1 MGFLR
6 VWASSHTGSVGRRA
20 GSSSA
25 RPHGEGTGHG
35 ELGPFPRRPPV
46 PPAWLRGGGS
56 GTNPPRAAQTGLCAR
71 GCPGPLGAVL
81 FCSLQH
87 LEQWPEAGRR
97 QRVSSEPAPRGAGTE
112 RPCPACWALP
122 PGGALSSAVPRLR
135 GTRDA
140 HMAPRAPSWGLASPQ
155 GVRMGWGWGTPRQ
168 AARARDFCAL
178 ILGGGQTGSSSL
190 LPAGGRGW
198 PSWRGAQH
206 PGTGMAVVQPG
217 CPGWLGA
224 GWGALTRLLRGPG
237 PPGTLPAPPQQSS
250 VPPSPSLCPVL
261 ALTSQQEGILLTW
274 RLENGAGQRCS
285 PPGWHRDT
293 PVLGAPPACPPPLL
307 GLPPQGGREPR
318 ASPRDC
324 DNHYTEAVNV

>member
-25 RPHGEGTGHG
+25 RPHGEGAGHG

-46 PPAWLRGGGS
+46 PPVWLRGGGS
-56 GTNPPRAAQTGLCAR
+56 GTNPPWAAQTGLCAR

-81 FCSLQH
+81 FSAACS
-87 LEQWPEAGRR
+87 LEQWPEAGQR

-237 PPGTLPAPPQQSS
+237 PPGTLPAPPQQTS